1 MVISFYLQCKLEVFL
16 CKNKMLDLKN
26 ITSNN
31 MNSLTE
37 ENYLKAIFHLLDSEN
52 QVTVNELS
60 KFLQIKMPSVNS
72 MMKKFADK
80 NWVIYE
86 TYKPIRVTELGR
98 KEAAIVVRKHRLTE
112 MFLVE
117 KMGFGW
123 ENVHEIAEQLEH
135 VHSEDFF
142 DKMDEILNFPKVDPH
157 GEPIPDKDGIIITQN
172 LKKLSECKIN
182 ETVILTSV
190 TISTDDFLNYLN
202 QRNLALGAEIL
213 IKNIEKFD
221 GSMQIEF
228 SERTEVLSKM
238 VCEKLLVKK

>member
-1 MVISFYLQCKLEVFL
+1 
-16 CKNKMLDLKN
+16 
-26 ITSNN
+26 

-37 ENYLKAIFHLLDSEN
+37 ENYLKAFFHLSDDNN

-60 KFLQIKMPSVNS
+60 KFLNIKMPSVNS

-142 DKMDEILNFPKVDPH
+142 DKMDEILNFPKLDPH

-221 GSMQIEF
+221 GSMQITF
-228 SERTEVLSKM
+228 ADRTETLSKM

>member
-1 MVISFYLQCKLEVFL
+1 
-16 CKNKMLDLKN
+16 MLDLKN

-80 NWVIYE
+80 DWVIYE
-86 TYKPIRVTELGR
+86 TYKPIKVTELGR

-172 LKKLSECKIN
+172 LKKLSECKVN
-182 ETVILTSV
+182 DMVILTSV

-228 SERTEVLSKM
+228 SDRTEVLSKM

>member
-1 MVISFYLQCKLEVFL
+1 
-16 CKNKMLDLKN
+16 
-26 ITSNN
+26 

-37 ENYLKAIFHLLDSEN
+37 ENYLKAIFHLIDSEN

-60 KFLQIKMPSVNS
+60 KFLHIKMPSVNS

-86 TYKPIRVTELGR
+86 TYKPIKVTDFGR
-98 KEAAIVVRKHRLTE
+98 KEAAIIVRKHRLTE

-135 VHSEDFF
+135 VHSDEFF
-142 DKMDEILNFPKVDPH
+142 DKMDEILNYPKVDPH
-157 GEPIPDKDGIIITQN
+157 GEPIPDKEGIIINQN
-172 LKKLSECKIN
+172 LKKLSECKEGDN
-182 ETVILTSV
+182 VILTSV

-202 QRNLALGAEIL
+202 QRNLSLGTEIL
-213 IKNIEKFD
+213 IKKIEKYD
-221 GSMQIEF
+221 ASMTIEF
-228 SERTEVLSKM
+228 LSKEVILSKM

>member
-1 MVISFYLQCKLEVFL
+1 
-16 CKNKMLDLKN
+16 MLDLKN

-37 ENYLKAIFHLLDSEN
+37 ENYLKAIFHLLNTEN

-86 TYKPIRVTELGR
+86 TYKPIKVTELGR

-172 LKKLSECKIN
+172 LKKLSECKVN
-182 ETVILTSV
+182 DMVILTSV

-202 QRNLALGAEIL
+202 QRNLALGEEIL

-228 SERTEVLSKM
+228 SDRTEVLSKM